1 MTLYDNLFYSKK
13 INQLFSDKE
22 MIGAMLRFE
31 ATLAEAQGELG
42 IVPTPSVLS
51 IKNGCKISLLNIT
64 VIKNDILLAGNAAI
78 PLVKEL
84 IRVVKVHDAEA
95 AKYVHFGATS
105 QDVIDTAMVLQLQKA
120 IVFFEKNL
128 KILQKH
134 LINGVEVHK
143 NTVMIGRTL
152 LQQARP
158 ITFGLKMAYWL
169 EGINRSIERLS
180 EMKKRVL
187 VLQLGGAVGSLSGM
201 DGKGLEVAET
211 MSKILDLT
219 QNSKLK
225 TQNLKLKTQNSKP
238 IPTHTQRDN
247 FAEVATTLGILM
259 GTLGKI
265 AKDVTLMMQ
274 TEVGEVF
281 EGAAEG
287 KGGSSTMPHKRNP
300 VTATAILANANR
312 VPALVSSMLSAMVQE
327 YERSAGLW
335 HSEWAVLPEIVKLTA
350 GALERSIDLIAHLEV
365 DKDRMLENINATNG
379 LIFAENISLALA
391 PHIGKPEAHDLV
403 EKACKMSI
411 SKKQNLKAV
420 LEHNEIVKQ
429 HIPPS
434 VFDGFFDPKNSIGLS
449 LELVD
454 NILNQK

>member
-31 ATLAEAQGELG
+31 ATLAEAQGGLG

-51 IKNGCKISLLNIT
+51 IKNGCKISLLNIIH
-64 VIKNDILLAGNAAI
+64 IKNDILLTGNAAI

-84 IRVVKVHDAEA
+84 IRVVKTHDAEA

-128 KILQKH
+128 KTLQKH
-134 LINGVEVHK
+134 LINGVKAHK
-143 NTVMIGRTL
+143 NTIMIGRTL

-169 EGINRSIERLS
+169 EGINRSIERLA
-180 EMKKRVL
+180 EMKRRVL

-211 MSKILDLT
+211 MSKILDLN

-225 TQNLKLKTQNSKP
+225 TQNSKS

-327 YERSAGLW
+327 HERSAGLW

-391 PHIGKPEAHDLV
+391 PHIGKSEAHDLV
-403 EKACKMSI
+403 EKACKISI
-411 SKKQNLKAV
+411 SEKQHLKVV
-420 LEHNEIVKQ
+420 LEHNEIVKR

-454 NILNQK
+454 RIVNDEL